1 MALGTYKVETRVK
14 LQKRLLLLTHFVSTT
29 LTVSDTYN
37 DNTEDGFA
45 IPVRFTRLYMTLL
58 IILTVLLTVGQ
69 VLTQWRLRSFQDE
82 LSIIR
87 ITALQR
93 HQSQQIVKQALQLI
107 DANERAKFNEN
118 IAELRHVFPIFE
130 RYHLQSR
137 EGKIYDRNINVTN
150 SDTVKR
156 LYEGIS
162 REFDAFQRASRR
174 LMRLQSFEEI
184 NQPDVQASLQLL
196 LANEKPFLEKI
207 DTIVREYTGELRAK
221 LTLLQSI
228 EFYLYLA
235 IVLVLIGI
243 GLLIFRPAARKL
255 KQTIAQLVEAESRT
269 TAANRKLLGAN
280 KSLRETR
287 QKLFEATKQQYQQ
300 QIDEQKLRT
309 SYLIAGQEEERKRL
323 SRELHD
329 GLGQMLTAIKL
340 QIEGLEANL
349 AKANTTEHNG
359 NATQTKSLKTLKTLV
374 TQTIQETRTISN
386 NLMPS
391 VLSDFGVVP
400 AIKMLAENDRSE
412 KIDVTFETNLT
423 PDSPRLDKNVE
434 IMLYRVTQEA
444 VSNAVRHAN
453 PSHIH
458 IELVER
464 TNALHLIVTDNGRGF
479 QIPRK
484 DQTNGLLNNADETSE
499 EPKISLERQPHTSS
513 QGLHNMQ
520 QRAKLLNGKFKIY
533 STLGKG
539 TRVQVSIPYQTYPAH
554 HDTY

>member
-1 MALGTYKVETRVK
+1 M
-14 LQKRLLLLTHFVSTT
+14 
-29 LTVSDTYN
+29 SDTLN
-37 DNTEDGFA
+37 DNAEDGFA

-58 IILTVLLTVGQ
+58 IILTALLTAGQ
-69 VLTQWRLRSFQDE
+69 VLTQWRLRAFQDE
-82 LSIIR
+82 LWIIR
-87 ITALQR
+87 VTALQR
-93 HQSQQIVKQALQLI
+93 HQSQQIVKQALQLT
-107 DANERAKFNEN
+107 DVNEQAKFEEN
-118 IAELRHVFPIFE
+118 IGELRQVFPLFE
-130 RYHLQSR
+130 RYHLQGK
-137 EGKIYDRNINVTN
+137 EGKVYDRNIYISN
-150 SDTVKR
+150 SDTVLQ
-156 LYEGIS
+156 LYKGI
-162 REFDAFQRASRR
+162 RPEFEAFRQAARR
-174 LMRLQSFEEI
+174 LMRLQHYEEV

-196 LANEKPFLEKI
+196 LQNEKPFLEEI
-207 DTIVREYTGELRAK
+207 DAIVREYTTELRAK
-221 LTLLQSI
+221 ISLLQTI
-228 EFYLYLA
+228 EFYLYLV
-235 IVLVLIGI
+235 IILVLVGI
-243 GLLIFRPAARKL
+243 GLLIFQPAARKL

-269 TAANRKLLGAN
+269 TAANKKLLSAN

-349 AKANTTEHNG
+349 AKVNG
-359 NATQTKSLKTLKTLV
+359 SNGTGQVGSATQTKTLKTLKTLI

-400 AIKMLAENDRSE
+400 AIKMLAEHDRNE

-423 PDSPRLDKNVE
+423 SDTPRLDKNIE

-464 TNALHLIVTDNGRGF
+464 TNALHLIVTDDGRGF
-479 QIPRK
+479 RIPRNESA
-484 DQTNGLLNNADETSE
+484 DAPASDAGALNRYEETGG
-499 EPKISLERQPHTSS
+499 KQDVQVHTSS
-513 QGLHNMQ
+513 QGIHNMQ
-520 QRAKLLNGKFKIY
+520 ERAKLLNGKFKLY

-554 HDTY
+554 YDTY

>member
-1 MALGTYKVETRVK
+1 MGTYKVETRVK